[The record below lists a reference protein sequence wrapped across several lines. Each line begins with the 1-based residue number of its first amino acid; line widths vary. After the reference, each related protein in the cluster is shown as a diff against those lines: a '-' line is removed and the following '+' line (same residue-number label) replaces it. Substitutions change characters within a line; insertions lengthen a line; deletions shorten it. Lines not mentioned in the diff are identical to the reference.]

1 MKTILGQR
9 NTICQHL
16 ELKVDFINYLFC
28 STLHKILSENK
39 LSLDT
44 WRLLFGRQL
53 LKQTIFTFC
62 SSRIDEKEVDKERE
76 WMRERE
82 RERETMLS
90 MECKTRRLLF
100 KDMDVSLPVEV
111 SLLPYLCLTVHQK
124 QCLHTLSFVC
134 YADRRNWTK
143 IPSFV
148 SLRNHSLFNILYH
161 WII

>member
-1 MKTILGQR
+1 MCSCLQR
-9 NTICQHL
+9 L

-28 STLHKILSENK
+28 STLHKIQSENNIT
-39 LSLDT
+39 LDT
-44 WRLLFGRQL
+44 WRLLVGRQL

-76 WMRERE
+76 RERE
-82 RERETMLS
+82 ERERKRETMLS

-134 YADRRNWTK
+134 YAYRRNWTK

-148 SLRNHSLFNILYH
+148 SLRSPSLFNILYH
-161 WII
+161 